1 MFHTN
6 RSKTAPLLLA
16 LTMGLGMSAA
26 YAMQG
31 GEGDGTSQHLAQST
45 QQSVDVSD
53 EKLESFV
60 EAREEVVKISR
71 QWEDRLNN
79 ADSQEELNSLQQQ
92 AQEEMV
98 AAVRDRGL
106 SVNEYNMIVDASQ
119 TDPDLRERVNEMVT
133 Q

>member
-1 MFHTN
+1 MLDVKQ
-6 RSKTAPLLLA
+6 SKTVPLLLA
-16 LTMGLGMSAA
+16 LAMGLGASAA
-26 YAMQG
+26 YAAQS
-31 GEGDGTSQHLAQST
+31 GEDATSRQLAQST
-45 QQSVDVSD
+45 QQNVDVSE

-79 ADSQEELNSLQQQ
+79 ADSQEKLNSLQQQ

-98 AAVRDRGL
+98 AAVRDNGL

-119 TDPDLRERVNEMVT
+119 TDPELRERVNEMVT

>member
-1 MFHTN
+1 MFELKH
-6 RSKTAPLLLA
+6 SKTVPLLLA
-16 LTMGLGMSAA
+16 LAMGLGTSVA
-26 YAMQG
+26 YATQG
-31 GEGDGTSQHLAQST
+31 ADDGTSQHLAQST
-45 QQSVDVSD
+45 QQNVDVSD

-79 ADSQEELNSLQQQ
+79 TDSQEELNSLQQQ

-98 AAVRDRGL
+98 AAVRDKGL
-106 SVNEYNMIVDASQ
+106 SVNEYNTIVDASQ
-119 TDPDLRERVNEMVT
+119 TDPDLRERVNEMMT